1 MKKLYFKEKFF
12 KITDHYPIL
21 DENENEVYYLD
32 QDFTFIGYKSS
43 VKDFNGK
50 NIFNINRE
58 IISFFPRYNVTFND
72 NTNMIVQQ
80 KFEFLKHKVEVYLD
94 DETLNLS
101 GNYWHLDFDIKNENK
116 KIIGKVTR
124 ELFALTDTYEL
135 TILDENYTEK
145 LIALVICLNNMIDLE
160 NGPCAHKRISGCGSG
175 TEYMAITPSGEL
187 YPCHQFVGNDD
198 FIIGD
203 INQGIIRD
211 DIIEDFKKCNCYS
224 KEECKSCWA
233 NMYCSGGC
241 AANNYNANG
250 DINETH
256 DYSCK
261 LFKKRIEMAIA
272 IKIYEYMKE
281 SEEKESIA

>member
-116 KIIGKVTR
+116 KMIGKVTR

-160 NGPCAHKRISGCGSG
+160 
-175 TEYMAITPSGEL
+175 
-187 YPCHQFVGNDD
+187 
-198 FIIGD
+198 
-203 INQGIIRD
+203 
-211 DIIEDFKKCNCYS
+211 
-224 KEECKSCWA
+224 KS
-233 NMYCSGGC
+233 S
-241 AANNYNANG
+241 
-250 DINETH
+250 
-256 DYSCK
+256 
-261 LFKKRIEMAIA
+261 R
-272 IKIYEYMKE
+272 
-281 SEEKESIA
+281 